1 MAAEPLRG
9 GLRAAGDT
17 PAPADAD
24 GQARPDLVAQP
35 QPDGSASPRPA
46 LLGRPPWTLMY
57 HSVDS
62 GPQDPYLLTVSPER
76 FAAQLAWLHRQGLRG
91 VSMREL
97 VRAYEQGATDGLVGL
112 TFDDGYADFP
122 RRVLPALREYD
133 FTATLYVVAGRMG
146 GHNAWDPDAP
156 RKPLVTADQVRQLAA
171 TGVEIGSHGLSHRR
185 MTGLGEEDLA
195 LETRRSRAVLE
206 SVVEGPVTGFC
217 YPYGAVDDAA
227 ERSVAAA
234 GYDHGVGIGHQP
246 ATSRWALPRCYVG
259 ERDGG
264 LRLRAKR
271 LRHALRGWSA

>member
-1 MAAEPLRG
+1 MVAEPLRG
-9 GLRAAGDT
+9 GLQAAGGT
-17 PAPADAD
+17 PPPVDAEEP
-24 GQARPDLVAQP
+24 ARPDVVAQP

-62 GPQDPYLLTVSPER
+62 GPQDPYLLTVSPQR
-76 FAAQLAWLHRQGLRG
+76 FAAQLAWLHRNGLRG

-97 VRAYEQGATDGLVGL
+97 VRAYEQRTTDGLVGL

-122 RRVLPALREYD
+122 RRVLPALRAHG

-146 GHNAWDPDAP
+146 GHNVWDADAP
-156 RKPLVTADQVRQLAA
+156 RKPLVTIEQVRQLADA
-171 TGVEIGSHGLSHRR
+171 GVEIGSHGLSHRR
-185 MTGLGEEDLA
+185 MTGLGEEELA
-195 LETRRSRAVLE
+195 TEARRSREVLE
-206 SVVEGPVTGFC
+206 SVVQRPVTGFC
-217 YPYGAVDDAA
+217 YPYGAVDAAA
-227 ERSVAAA
+227 ERAVAAA
-234 GYDHGVGIGHQP
+234 GYDYGAGIRHQST
-246 ATSRWALPRCYVG
+246 TSRWALPRCYVG